1 MNMVAYT
8 VSLGTRFGVA
18 KEPVVVNT
26 GQTDA
31 SNSGNSSDNN
41 QSGTS
46 EMSKLPPYTELK
58 ADGHYRYRR
67 RVPAKLVKVIGKA
80 RLYRNLGKTYEAVL
94 NNWSDA
100 HKEVEALFS
109 QTSEATQRE
118 QEVFAKKDERE
129 KVLHL
134 VQEHYGKEA
143 SEMLSAGVVD
153 DNLEH
158 ALMSLADDLHGSIPR
173 KTEAILYSGRVPDKV
188 ITMSSVIDAY
198 YGYKTSGD
206 TATDKRLHNRLMRV
220 KADLTEALGD
230 LKIHKLPIDKI
241 SRIDANTYRD
251 LLLTR
256 MVPTSVQ
263 RNKNTVN
270 ACFNWFVKEN
280 GLDLPSP
287 FVFLIKDATHTK
299 NDRLPLSQED
309 VSLLNDKF
317 AGSSVDVIYKVLR
330 DTGARVGEV
339 AGILVGD
346 VSLQDKAL
354 HIKANNIRGLKSLS
368 SERKVPLSATVLEA
382 LQALRV
388 GKEDDQPVFDAY
400 ARPNGNTALS
410 AILMKHLRT
419 VITTKQKSIHSL
431 RHKMKDDLRN
441 TGCDSSLADAILGHT
456 TAGVGSRYGSG
467 YNAEVM
473 RQALVKVW

>member
-1 MNMVAYT
+1 M
-8 VSLGTRFGVA
+8 F
-18 KEPVVVNT
+18 
-26 GQTDA
+26 
-31 SNSGNSSDNN
+31 
-41 QSGTS
+41 
-46 EMSKLPPYTELK
+46 KLPPYTELK
-58 ADGHYRYRR
+58 ADGIYRYRR
-67 RVPAKLVKVIGKA
+67 RVPVKAVKELGKGF
-80 RLYRNLGKTYEAVL
+80 LYRNLGKTKDEVL
-94 NNWSDA
+94 ANWSVA
-100 HKEVEALFS
+100 HQEVEGLFE
-109 QTSEATQRE
+109 QAKQGAKIEA
-118 QEVFAKKDERE
+118 EVFAKKDERE

-134 VQEHYGKEA
+134 VEKHYGKDA
-143 SEMLSAGVVD
+143 SQLLSAGIVD
-153 DNLEH
+153 DNFEH
-158 ALMSLADDLHGSIPR
+158 ALMGLADDLSGSISR
-173 KTEAILYSGRVPDKV
+173 KTEAMLYSGRVPDRV

-206 TATDKRLHNRLMRV
+206 TATDKRLHNRLMLV
-220 KADLTEALGD
+220 KNDLTDALGET
-230 LKIHKLPIDKI
+230 KIHRLPIDKI

-256 MVPTSVQ
+256 MAPTSVQ

-287 FVFLIKDATHTK
+287 FVFIIKDATHTK
-299 NDRLPLSQED
+299 NDRLPLSQDD
-309 VSLLNDKF
+309 VSLLNNKF
-317 AGSSVDVIYKVLR
+317 AGSSVDVIYQLLR

-346 VSLQDKAL
+346 VSLQNKTL
-354 HIKANNIRGLKSLS
+354 HIKANDIRKLKSIS
-368 SERKVPLSATVLEA
+368 SERVVPLSATVLEV
-382 LQALRV
+382 LQAQRV
-388 GKEDDQPVFDAY
+388 GKEDEEPLFPKY
-400 ARPNGNTALS
+400 ARGNGNTALS
-410 AILMKHLRT
+410 ATLMKHLRK

-467 YNAEVM
+467 YNPEVM

>member
-1 MNMVAYT
+1 M
-8 VSLGTRFGVA
+8 F
-18 KEPVVVNT
+18 
-26 GQTDA
+26 
-31 SNSGNSSDNN
+31 
-41 QSGTS
+41 
-46 EMSKLPPYTELK
+46 KLPPYTELK
-58 ADGHYRYRR
+58 ADGIYRYRR
-67 RVPAKLVKVIGKA
+67 RVPVKAIKELGKGF
-80 RLYRNLGKTYEAVL
+80 LYRNLGKTKDEVL
-94 NNWSDA
+94 ANWSVA
-100 HKEVEALFS
+100 HKEIEGLFEQAKQGAQIEA
-109 QTSEATQRE
+109 
-118 QEVFAKKDERE
+118 EVFAKKDERE

-134 VQEHYGKEA
+134 VQKHYGKEA

-158 ALMSLADDLHGSIPR
+158 ALMGLADDLSGSIPR
-173 KTEAILYSGRVPDKV
+173 KTEAMLYSGKVPDKV

-230 LKIHKLPIDKI
+230 LKIHRLPIDKI
-241 SRIDANTYRD
+241 SRIDASTYRD

-263 RNKNTVN
+263 RNKNTIN

-287 FVFLIKDATHTK
+287 FVFIIKDATHTK
-299 NDRLPLSQED
+299 NDRLPLSQDD
-309 VSLLNDKF
+309 VSLLNSKF

-346 VSLQDKAL
+346 VSLQDKTI
-354 HIKANNIRGLKSLS
+354 HIQPNDIRGLKSLS
-368 SERKVPLSATVLEA
+368 SERKVPLSDTSLAAIQE
-382 LQALRV
+382 LRQ
-388 GKEDDQPVFDAY
+388 GKDDDQPIFGSY

-410 AILMKHLRT
+410 ATLMKHLRK

-467 YNAEVM
+467 YNPEVM
-473 RQALVKVW
+473 RQALMKVW

>member
-1 MNMVAYT
+1 M
-8 VSLGTRFGVA
+8 F
-18 KEPVVVNT
+18 
-26 GQTDA
+26 
-31 SNSGNSSDNN
+31 
-41 QSGTS
+41 
-46 EMSKLPPYTELK
+46 KLPPYTELK
-58 ADGHYRYRR
+58 ADGIYRYRR
-67 RVPAKLVKVIGKA
+67 RVPVKAIKELGKGF
-80 RLYRNLGKTYEAVL
+80 LYRNLGKTKDEVL
-94 NNWSDA
+94 ANWSGA
-100 HKEVEALFS
+100 HQEVEALFEQAKS
-109 QTSEATQRE
+109 NTKVEA
-118 QEVFAKKDERE
+118 EVFATKDERE

-134 VQEHYGKEA
+134 VQKHYGKEA
-143 SEMLSAGVVD
+143 SQLLAMGAVD
-153 DNLEH
+153 ENFEY
-158 ALMSLADDLHGSIPR
+158 ALMGLADELSGSIPR
-173 KTEAILYSGRVPDKV
+173 KTEAILYSGKVPAKV

-220 KADLTEALGD
+220 KGDLTEALGE

-287 FVFLIKDATHTK
+287 FVFIIKDAGHTK
-299 NDRLPLSQED
+299 NDRLPLSQDD
-309 VSLLNDKF
+309 VSTLNSKF

-339 AGILVGD
+339 AGLLVGD
-346 VSLQDKAL
+346 VSLQTKTL
-354 HIKANNIRGLKSLS
+354 HIKANDIRGLKSQS
-368 SERKVPLSATVLEA
+368 SERKVPLSDTVLEA

-388 GKEDDQPVFDAY
+388 GKEDDQPIFDAY

-410 AILMKHLRT
+410 AILMKHLRE
-419 VITTKQKSIHSL
+419 IIKDPRKSAHSL
-431 RHKMKDDLRN
+431 RHKMKDELRN

-456 TAGVGSRYGSG
+456 TAGVGARYGSG
-467 YNAEVM
+467 YSAEVM
-473 RQALVKVW
+473 RCALVKIW